1 MASTAVGIGSGP
13 AHDYNELLAMLSSKK
28 LDSVYSEFMQLT
40 NAPPDLKCLLIVAG
54 NLHHTFKKLRT
65 WRQIGP
71 FKGWPLLMR
80 YLCLHSKKIQQQFGP
95 IVNPPP
101 PTGSQTAHDWLKKT
115 FRGEFEDRPLYIMLC
130 CTHLGLEVRYGALQL
145 QILYARSEEIQSA
158 VTAAAKPI
166 PIPSRSGKKANATR
180 IARHPEDYALAVRD
194 LSGSGFRPLL
204 AHLNPEQ
211 SPANFVRAPGV
222 GTFPTGLGYPDRF
235 RRIVHYCDRRHGARQ
250 GHSGHSGTRGP
261 SLRETS
267 YPEYVSFGD
276 FRFGLTIETDGE
288 DGKTQVSQQA
298 VQDRSITELN
308 ALELGL
314 DPQELSG
321 GTVVILNEV
330 PGSASTEES
339 VQRARAQTR
348 SWEIDKSNFVWSA
361 HALRIVEV
369 KAVLFPALLK
379 ARDEKSISNEDLAAA
394 AIIAV
399 AIDTGRDLDRIL
411 QLKFESLPE
420 SEFVFQLPS
429 QTDPGGWWSWH
440 TIGPLYKSEINEPLF
455 KSEDR
460 ASQLRFRAAP
470 LVRDLLLKHKKRQ
483 KIRAGG
489 DAFRSEEVGEWVKA
503 WIAKVDH
510 EHRITLNRLSH
521 LRANELHRITG
532 GERALACLVLGVP
545 MTAAAV
551 ELHYI
556 VLGTRVA
563 TELFD
568 QSSRAIW
575 GDLCAVKSSL
585 NDDSDQDNYSG
596 CRAFPTR
603 AAVKHTVR
611 WLRNGSRHFFRIDP
625 KEFNPLRHRQYLNR
639 AVLYL
644 VWHQFFT
651 FGTRAIC
658 DAYLEKDEFT
668 KGSDVGILSDKDFAD
683 GYKTRIIWANQALR
697 AHMSAVEGRLK
708 ATAKRLR
715 ITGSLPQSSVWFLD
729 TKTKTKT
736 KTKAIEITPTNIS
749 RVLGAEFPFPVNTP
763 RKVMRNLLRER
774 RVSHEQA
781 EAYMGHWSHGREPW
795 SSYSS
800 FEFDRFLSTLK
811 ATIPGCL
818 KDLGFTSFPKKE
830 KA

>member
-13 AHDYNELLAMLSSKK
+13 AHDYNELLAMLKSKK
-28 LDSVYSEFMQLT
+28 LDSVYSEFMELT
-40 NAPPDLKCLLIVAG
+40 NAPADLKCLLIVAA
-54 NLHHTFKKLRT
+54 NLHRTFKRLSA

-204 AHLNPEQ
+204 VYLDPEQ
-211 SPANFVRAPGV
+211 LPANFVSRPGV

-250 GHSGHSGTRGP
+250 GHSGHGGTRGP

-267 YPEYVSFGD
+267 YPEYVNFSD
-276 FRFGLTIETDGE
+276 FRFGLKIETGGDDGE
-288 DGKTQVSQQA
+288 SRVSQQA
-298 VQDRSITELN
+298 VQERSITESR

-314 DPQELSG
+314 NPQELGG
-321 GTVVILNEV
+321 GTVEILNEV
-330 PGSASTEES
+330 PGAASTEEAF
-339 VQRARAQTR
+339 QTARARTR
-348 SWEIDKSNFVWSA
+348 SWEIDKSNFPWNSE
-361 HALRIVEV
+361 ALRIDELKQTVF
-369 KAVLFPALLK
+369 AALRE
-379 ARDEKSISNEDLAAA
+379 ARDHKGISNEDLAAA
-394 AIIAV
+394 AIVAV
-399 AIDTGRDLDRIL
+399 AIDTGRDLDRVL

-420 SEFVFQLPS
+420 SGFVFQP
-429 QTDPGGWWSWH
+429 PGQEDLDGWWSWH

-545 MTAAAV
+545 QTAAAV
-551 ELHYI
+551 ELHYT

-563 TELFD
+563 TKLFD

-575 GDLCAVKSSL
+575 GDLCADKSSL
-585 NDDSDQDNYSG
+585 TDDSDQDNYSG

-625 KEFNPLRHRQYLNR
+625 KEFNPLRQRQYLNR

-658 DAYLEKDEFT
+658 DAYQEKDEFT
-668 KGSDVGILSDKDFAD
+668 KRSGVGILSDKDFAD
-683 GYKTRIIWANQALR
+683 GYKTRIIWADQTLR
-697 AHMSAVEGRLK
+697 DHMSAVEGRLK
-708 ATAKRLR
+708 AIAKKLR

-729 TKTKTKT
+729 SKT

-749 RVLGAEFPFPVNTP
+749 RVLGAEFPFPVNSP

-774 RVSHEQA
+774 KVSHEQA

-830 KA
+830 TA